1 MTSAEAAA
9 LHARAS
15 ADNGLVMW
23 FVTLTDPAHPG
34 RAVAYA
40 MQGDHIGGRRL
51 SGELVADTVEAVRA
65 MCRRA
70 CGDMTIQHTI
80 QLGRW
85 RRGTDALAPF
95 FKAFGS
101 FACYK

>member
-1 MTSAEAAA
+1 MTPAEAAA

-40 MQGDHIGGRRL
+40 IKGDNSGGQRL
-51 SGELVADTVEAVRA
+51 PGELVADTIEEVRSMLPSGLRRVGRTYLDPVGAVE
-65 MCRRA
+65 
-70 CGDMTIQHTI
+70 T
-80 QLGRW
+80 W
-85 RRGTDALAPF
+85 E
-95 FKAFGS
+95 
-101 FACYK
+101 